1 MTFSLDYDRRRGR
14 SHAAILLFFLTAVTG
29 VNERSSANFVPR
41 RDWHNISIA
50 TSVGTSV
57 QLDVIRDSRH
67 KLVSLT
73 IGQQ

>member
-1 MTFSLDYDRRRGR
+1 
-14 SHAAILLFFLTAVTG
+14 
-29 VNERSSANFVPR
+29 VPR